1 MSKVASRLK
10 SAKKLMEKVDHSSK
24 LHTEIP
30 AGLASPSPPLGSQ
43 LGQRNINIANF
54 VKEFNQKTEHLKE
67 GIPIPCRVKVNPD
80 RTYDLVM
87 HKPPTSYYL
96 MQAAGIQRGAMNS
109 GKETSGKITLKHLYE
124 IAKIKSEDPPLS
136 LLTLE
141 QITQMFVG
149 IARTIGIQ
157 IVRDLDADEY
167 AKFLKERE
175 VIVAEQKKAIQEAKE
190 AKMLRTA

>member
-1 MSKVASRLK
+1 M
-10 SAKKLMEKVDHSSK
+10 
-24 LHTEIP
+24 
-30 AGLASPSPPLGSQ
+30 
-43 LGQRNINIANF
+43 
-54 VKEFNQKTEHLKE
+54 
-67 GIPIPCRVKVNPD
+67 
-80 RTYDLVM
+80 
-87 HKPPTSYYL
+87 
-96 MQAAGIQRGAMNS
+96 
-109 GKETSGKITLKHLYE
+109 KHLYE

-167 AKFLKERE
+167 AQFLKERE
-175 VIVAEQKKAIQEAKE
+175 VIVAEQKAKIQEAKE